1 MQNNF
6 NKEKTKPSE
15 EKRAVSIFTE
25 QEVRSTVKGFVLAWL
40 RGHIE
45 ITFPDKEEILRFF
58 KEDVKQDVSAIKAT
72 QLEVYTKKNFRDLI
86 LICSDVKPATPE
98 EQRKALSDLFN
109 AILIFRSSRRLEG
122 EFLEY
127 NFEERLR
134 RLEGGLAVTNNLVKE
149 LIELHRGELELD

>member
-15 EKRAVSIFTE
+15 EKREGSIFTE

-40 RGHIE
+40 KGKIK
-45 ITFPDKEEILRFF
+45 IIFPTKEEIIRFF
-58 KEDVKQDVSAIKAT
+58 KEDLEQDVSAIEAT
-72 QLEVYTKKNFRDLI
+72 QVEVYTKKNFVDLI
-86 LICSDVKPATPE
+86 LICSDEQATPE